1 MNNKFN
7 MKKFIAAILFGVM
20 VLTLTACGNSE
31 EAEEDGNVTLQFS
44 IWSDEE
50 NYIRKVV
57 DQYNA
62 EDRGIQVELLVI
74 PDADY
79 DDKLKVMM
87 SGDADMDIVDIR
99 GLSQTATYASQG
111 AILDLTDYID
121 NSSLDVEKYGS
132 MWETSSYEGRY
143 YALPTRSTCW
153 VLYYNA
159 DLFDEAGIEYPGQLT
174 WEEYGDLAAELKD
187 KLGVYGGYW
196 TPYVFQFAALQ
207 SGTYVDDEDTS
218 MLKYSLELRNKW
230 YNIDNSHMSYG
241 DIVATNPDQFAEFES
256 GNCVMMPNGEWCVN
270 QFLQDEEAGTFDA
283 NWQVAP
289 MPVPEGVEAGTTW
302 GQFQFAAI
310 TSKSEHPEE
319 AFDFLSYLCGPE
331 GSEVYSE
338 CGMIHAYAGEE
349 SREAYIET
357 TGKES
362 TSVFFDAKKIQEDPN
377 TPGYAEILTAFEDNA
392 ELYLLGEVD
401 IDTCL
406 QKFAEERDRIK
417 EEYAQ

>member
-1 MNNKFN
+1 
-7 MKKFIAAILFGVM
+7 MKKFIA
-20 VLTLTACGNSE
+20 LTLAFIMTVTLAACGGSDSPENEDS
-31 EAEEDGNVTLQFS
+31 DGNVTLQFS

-62 EDRGIQVELLVI
+62 EGRGIKVELQVI
-74 PDADY
+74 PDVDY

-87 SGDADMDIVDIR
+87 SGDADVDIVDIR
-99 GLSQTATYASQG
+99 GLGQTATYASQG
-111 AILDLTDYID
+111 AILDITDYID
-121 NSSLDVEKYGS
+121 NSSLDVEKYGE
-132 MWETSSYEGRY
+132 MWKTSDYEGAY

-159 DLFDEAGIEYPGQLT
+159 DLFDKAGIEYPGQLT
-174 WEEYGDLAAELKD
+174 WEEYGDLASELKD

-196 TPYVFQFAALQ
+196 TPYVFQMAALQ
-207 SGTYVDDEDTS
+207 QGVYVDDGDISE
-218 MLKYSLELRNKW
+218 LKYSLELRNRF
-230 YNIDNSHMSYG
+230 YNEDNSHMSYA
-241 DIVATNPDQFAEFES
+241 DIVAINPDQFAEFET
-256 GNCVMMPNGEWCVN
+256 GNCAMMPNGEWCVN
-270 QFLQDEEAGTFDA
+270 QFLQDEEEGTFSA

-289 MPVPEGVEAGTTW
+289 MPVPEGVEDNTTW

-310 TSKSEHPEE
+310 TATSDHPDE

-357 TGKES
+357 TGRES
-362 TSVFFDAKKIQEDPN
+362 TSVFFDAKKVQEDPN
-377 TPGYAEILTAFEDNA
+377 TVGYSEILTAFEENA
-392 ELYLLGEVD
+392 DLYLLGEVD
-401 IDTCL
+401 VDTCL
-406 QKFAEERDRIK
+406 EKFAEQRDYIK
-417 EEYAQ
+417 EELDK